1 MSIEDINYEINQ
13 FLETYFGT
21 AIGESVKNWRDNTSS
36 DEGIIEIYHYLE
48 ENGYI
53 YTLKIQNQ
61 RVKWETIIL
70 QQQEK

>member
-1 MSIEDINYEINQ
+1 MSIEDMNYEINQ
-13 FLETYFGT
+13 FIETYFGT

-53 YTLKIQNQ
+53 
-61 RVKWETIIL
+61 
-70 QQQEK
+70 